1 MAQSTS
7 PSTFQYCYFTFGYDR
22 STGFKV
28 NRGVSRIDGSVI
40 VEIGNAGMVVAN
52 VEKKELLKLEGV
64 DLKDVQHN
72 QIVDL
77 SVDGDRWEGD
87 SLNGMPCGWGR
98 LFNQEGYLVYEGFRM
113 NDTSVCYGCFYYPD
127 IQTIDYEGDL
137 CSGMRWGRGSQY
149 DRKGQLLNSGG
160 WLRNARDKES
170 LCFITSTGGQL
181 HNCIERLDVQDNCC
195 NGEEWKSLDM
205 HYMPRLREVWIGSN
219 CFGNTKEL
227 KLIGVNELEILQID
241 NGCFKQVSELEIIGL
256 RGLKRMT
263 IGETCF
269 IRNEG
274 ENTHCCF
281 RLKNC
286 PSLQELKIGRDSFP
300 RCSLCAIES
309 VGGLR
314 VIEMGSNTFQYASLE
329 LAGGG

>member
-1 MAQSTS
+1 
-7 PSTFQYCYFTFGYDR
+7 
-22 STGFKV
+22 
-28 NRGVSRIDGSVI
+28 
-40 VEIGNAGMVVAN
+40 MVVAN